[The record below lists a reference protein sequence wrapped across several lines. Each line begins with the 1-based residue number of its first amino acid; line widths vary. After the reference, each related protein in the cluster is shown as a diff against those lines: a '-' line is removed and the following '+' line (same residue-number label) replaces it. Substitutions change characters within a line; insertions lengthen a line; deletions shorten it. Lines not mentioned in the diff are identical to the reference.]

1 MLLQS
6 KPPSQYCWLRLKTSY
21 FPGRRGPYHCQHRKL
36 DCFSHTTLFL
46 LGPLKHVHWSE
57 CIFPC
62 FTTSQQQ
69 QWFLSGHVL
78 LAPLLIHFPRSL
90 MENVSKTKSYLRNQ
104 DPQVVLILCD
114 RNAFTFMPQIK
125 PLFHLGKRKTKKYG
139 TINLK
144 ISTPLFY
151 RWP

>member
-6 KPPSQYCWLRLKTSY
+6 KPPSQYCWLRLETSY
-21 FPGRRGPYHCQHRKL
+21 FPGRRGPYHCQHEEIRL
-36 DCFSHTTLFL
+36 FFPHHYSLPPWTSETCTLIWIHFSLASQL
-46 LGPLKHVHWSE
+46 LSNSNDF
-57 CIFPC
+57 FP
-62 FTTSQQQ
+62 
-69 QWFLSGHVL
+69 GHVL

-125 PLFHLGKRKTKKYG
+125 PLFHLGEKKKTKEIWYYKSQNFHSF
-139 TINLK
+139 IL
-144 ISTPLFY
+144 
-151 RWP
+151 